1 MKYFYLI
8 SLCIYLS
15 NCSGGLLSY
24 QLDTLYAVTKETAI
38 LCVSVV
44 LTNLQMTRL
53 IKNARTKY
61 SYLSSRSTLPFHFN
75 VFLSR
80 WMQMFCLSWQI
91 VLLLVAGG
99 RFFCTVRT
107 TLQFSK
113 GVELDSSQSA
123 YLAGSEISH
132 FVL

>member
-15 NCSGGLLSY
+15 NWSGSLLFH

-53 IKNARTKY
+53 I
-61 SYLSSRSTLPFHFN
+61 
-75 VFLSR
+75 
-80 WMQMFCLSWQI
+80 
-91 VLLLVAGG
+91 
-99 RFFCTVRT
+99 
-107 TLQFSK
+107 
-113 GVELDSSQSA
+113 
-123 YLAGSEISH
+123 
-132 FVL
+132 

>member
-15 NCSGGLLSY
+15 NCSGSLLFY

-75 VFLSR
+75 VFFKL
-80 WMQMFCLSWQI
+80 LDAD
-91 VLLLVAGG
+91 VLPFLADYSAPLCWREVFLHGAHH
-99 RFFCTVRT
+99 FTI
-107 TLQFSK
+107 LQRC
-113 GVELDSSQSA
+113 
-123 YLAGSEISH
+123 
-132 FVL
+132 